1 MSGDH
6 NMYQKWREAEAY
18 AVPMTPEG
26 VKSSQE
32 RWRGFNQ
39 GYKQAIKDCVA
50 LLMIQHE
57 AAKEIHNYWHV
68 ATKLIEAEY
77 GVQHDD

>member
-6 NMYQKWREAEAY
+6 NLYQKGREKEAY

-26 VKSSQE
+26 VKNSQE

-39 GYKQAIKDCVA
+39 GYKKAIKDCVA

-57 AAKEIHNYWHV
+57 AAKRQHNYWHV
-68 ATKLIEAEY
+68 AANLIEAEY
-77 GVQHDD
+77 GVHSDD

>member
-6 NMYQKWREAEAY
+6 NLYHKWRETEAY

-32 RWRGFNQ
+32 RWRGFNM
-39 GYKQAIKDCVA
+39 GYKQAIKDVAA

-57 AAKEIHNYWHV
+57 AANGAHNYWHV
-68 ATKLIEAEY
+68 AANLVEAEFLKE
-77 GVQHDD
+77 Q

>member
-1 MSGDH
+1 
-6 NMYQKWREAEAY
+6 MYQKWREAEAY

-50 LLMIQHE
+50 FLMLQHE
-57 AAKEIHNYWHV
+57 AAKEMHNYWHV
-68 ATKLIEAEY
+68 ASKLIEAEY

>member
-6 NMYQKWREAEAY
+6 NMYQKGREAEAY

-32 RWRGFNQ
+32 RWRDFNH

-68 ATKLIEAEY
+68 AAKLIEAEY